1 MININAG
8 CVENKYME
16 VNKRN
21 QPKKIYFKKWRLPV
35 SKSTF
40 FICRRRGHWENKCP
54 KKNKFHLHSKLVAL
68 FSTKNN
74 PTQWDS
80 CSEPCSDQECISI
93 FYSSKETEFIP
104 QANHVSLLHELSPSS
119 NSSNSFVDILE
130 IEFLSIKM
138 FSFVPHEFDLQK
150 VIDGCHK

>member
-16 VNKRN
+16 VSKRN

-54 KKNKFHLHSKLVAL
+54 S
-68 FSTKNN
+68 
-74 PTQWDS
+74 QCDS

-138 FSFVPHEFDLQK
+138 FSFVPHEFYLQK